1 MKHYLDL
8 VPISARIH
16 RKQNKMSIICI
27 VLAVFLV
34 TTIFGMADMFI
45 RSQTI
50 QARID
55 GGDYHIAIKDITDEQ
70 AALISKRPN
79 IHAAARYG
87 VMNFRGNEGYSFKG
101 KNAIIVGC
109 DEEYMTKLMVDIIDE
124 GNFPKNKQEVMITRN
139 AREYLGLQIGDT
151 AVINKA
157 DGTELHYTI
166 SGFCNDAVK
175 TMSEDSYGFF
185 LTTTA
190 FREIYPVQKSNSL
203 ADYNSILCVQFSN
216 LHDIQ
221 DAISTLKEECNL
233 SNEQISENTK
243 LLGLLGQS
251 SSSFMVQVYTAAI
264 ILFILVMT
272 AGVIMI
278 TSSLNSNIMQ
288 RTEFFGLMRC
298 IGATPKQVM
307 AFVNKEAL
315 NWCYFAI
322 PIGVITGIVVI
333 WGLCAILRE
342 LSPEYFGSI
351 PMFSLS
357 MPSVIA
363 GIVIGLLTVLLA
375 ARSPAKKA
383 AKVSPLIAAS
393 GNAINLH
400 PIQKAANTN
409 LFKIETSLG
418 IHHAISNRKNF
429 VLMVLSFSISI
440 ILYLSFS
447 VAINFINH
455 TMTPLRPWT
464 ADLSIVSPQNIC
476 SIDHALF
483 EKLKGNPIVHAAYG
497 RMFSYNTPA
506 TVNNAD
512 VTLDIISY
520 EQKQFD
526 WAKDY
531 LLEGSIEAVQNEI
544 NTGLLV
550 YNPENSI
557 AVGDIINCEIEG
569 KSIKIKIVG
578 MLSDCPFNTTSNGIV
593 ICSENTFQQM
603 TGQDNYTII
612 DIQLEKNATNKDV
625 NLLHQLVGNDFIF
638 SDERMGNESI
648 QGIYYCMCLFLYG
661 FLVVIVLITIFN
673 VINSISLSVAA
684 RARQYGIF
692 RAIGVSV
699 RQLTKMVIAEAVT
712 YTIAGTVVGS
722 IFGLIFHEILYK
734 MLISYNWGE
743 PWHIPWNEL
752 RIIILIIVFSIIFAV
767 YGPIKR
773 FHHMSIVENI
783 NAQ

>member
-1 MKHYLDL
+1 M
-8 VPISARIH
+8 
-16 RKQNKMSIICI
+16 
-27 VLAVFLV
+27 
-34 TTIFGMADMFI
+34 
-45 RSQTI
+45 
-50 QARID
+50 
-55 GGDYHIAIKDITDEQ
+55 
-70 AALISKRPN
+70 
-79 IHAAARYG
+79 
-87 VMNFRGNEGYSFKG
+87 
-101 KNAIIVGC
+101 
-109 DEEYMTKLMVDIIDE
+109 
-124 GNFPKNKQEVMITRN
+124 
-139 AREYLGLQIGDT
+139 GLQIGDT

-185 LTTTA
+185 LTTAA
-190 FREIYPVQKSNSL
+190 FREIYPVQKSNAL

-264 ILFILVMT
+264 ILFVLVMA

-307 AFVNKEAL
+307 TFVNKEAL

-393 GNAINLH
+393 GNAINLR

-447 VAINFINH
+447 VA
-455 TMTPLRPWT
+455 
-464 ADLSIVSPQNIC
+464 
-476 SIDHALF
+476 
-483 EKLKGNPIVHAAYG
+483 G
-497 RMFSYNTPA
+497 
-506 TVNNAD
+506 
-512 VTLDIISY
+512 
-520 EQKQFD
+520 
-526 WAKDY
+526 
-531 LLEGSIEAVQNEI
+531 
-544 NTGLLV
+544 
-550 YNPENSI
+550 
-557 AVGDIINCEIEG
+557 
-569 KSIKIKIVG
+569 
-578 MLSDCPFNTTSNGIV
+578 
-593 ICSENTFQQM
+593 
-603 TGQDNYTII
+603 
-612 DIQLEKNATNKDV
+612 
-625 NLLHQLVGNDFIF
+625 
-638 SDERMGNESI
+638 
-648 QGIYYCMCLFLYG
+648 
-661 FLVVIVLITIFN
+661 VL
-673 VINSISLSVAA
+673 
-684 RARQYGIF
+684 
-692 RAIGVSV
+692 
-699 RQLTKMVIAEAVT
+699 
-712 YTIAGTVVGS
+712 
-722 IFGLIFHEILYK
+722 
-734 MLISYNWGE
+734 
-743 PWHIPWNEL
+743 
-752 RIIILIIVFSIIFAV
+752 
-767 YGPIKR
+767 
-773 FHHMSIVENI
+773 
-783 NAQ
+783 

>member
-16 RKQNKMSIICI
+16 CKQNKMSIICI

-55 GGDYHIAIKDITDEQ
+55 GGNYHIAIKDITDEQ

-87 VMNFRGNEGYSFKG
+87 VINFRGNEGYSFKG

-109 DEEYMTKLMVDIIDE
+109 DEEYMTELMVDIIDE
-124 GNFPKNKQEVMITRN
+124 GNFPKNNQEVMITRN

-307 AFVNKEAL
+307 TFVNKEAL

-393 GNAINLH
+393 GNAINLR
-400 PIQKAANTN
+400 PIQKEGM
-409 LFKIETSLG
+409 KKSL
-418 IHHAISNRKNF
+418 
-429 VLMVLSFSISI
+429 
-440 ILYLSFS
+440 
-447 VAINFINH
+447 
-455 TMTPLRPWT
+455 
-464 ADLSIVSPQNIC
+464 
-476 SIDHALF
+476 
-483 EKLKGNPIVHAAYG
+483 
-497 RMFSYNTPA
+497 
-506 TVNNAD
+506 
-512 VTLDIISY
+512 
-520 EQKQFD
+520 
-526 WAKDY
+526 
-531 LLEGSIEAVQNEI
+531 
-544 NTGLLV
+544 
-550 YNPENSI
+550 
-557 AVGDIINCEIEG
+557 
-569 KSIKIKIVG
+569 
-578 MLSDCPFNTTSNGIV
+578 
-593 ICSENTFQQM
+593 
-603 TGQDNYTII
+603 
-612 DIQLEKNATNKDV
+612 
-625 NLLHQLVGNDFIF
+625 
-638 SDERMGNESI
+638 
-648 QGIYYCMCLFLYG
+648 
-661 FLVVIVLITIFN
+661 
-673 VINSISLSVAA
+673 
-684 RARQYGIF
+684 
-692 RAIGVSV
+692 
-699 RQLTKMVIAEAVT
+699 
-712 YTIAGTVVGS
+712 
-722 IFGLIFHEILYK
+722 
-734 MLISYNWGE
+734 
-743 PWHIPWNEL
+743 
-752 RIIILIIVFSIIFAV
+752 
-767 YGPIKR
+767 
-773 FHHMSIVENI
+773 
-783 NAQ
+783 